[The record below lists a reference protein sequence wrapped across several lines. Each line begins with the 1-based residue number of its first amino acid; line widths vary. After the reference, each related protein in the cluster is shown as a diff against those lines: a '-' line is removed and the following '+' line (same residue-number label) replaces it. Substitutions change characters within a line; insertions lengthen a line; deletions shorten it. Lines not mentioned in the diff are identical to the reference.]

1 MTNNQDKKY
10 GNFPNP
16 FADASE
22 KASKEYGKKYAKA
35 IEGQWGNGDDAN
47 SLLGTRQREIERNR
61 DYANGTQ
68 QTGMYKQ
75 ILSSLDPNN
84 GDGTLLN
91 LDWSPVPIVPKFV
104 KVVVNKILS
113 RKPYPS
119 VEAIDPVSKSEKDEK
134 KALIEMSIENKAMLQ
149 EARSI
154 GLQTE
159 LDPSQLPDSTEEAEI
174 FMDQNVKTN
183 AEIAAQVG
191 TALTLDWNDFD
202 DNVYRRCVEDL
213 VVTGI
218 GIAKRNN
225 DPNYGITVDY
235 VDPLRFIHS
244 YTEDPYMSDLV
255 YAGHVK
261 RISIAELKRLAGSEI
276 TDEEYEKMAQR
287 VAKKSYNDSSK
298 MSNRTYD
305 QISGRMT
312 YGYDDYLVDVLDF
325 EFISVDCVY
334 YESKESRF
342 GNVGFYYKGG
352 DYKPPAESV
361 YNRDPYKMEIE
372 TLYGGT
378 YVLGN
383 DILFGYGPKKNIPK
397 NVHDLSKTRL
407 SYSVACTN
415 LRRMRPKSM
424 VSSITG
430 FADQLQLTH
439 LKIQQAI
446 AKAKPDG
453 IIVDIEGLENVQ
465 LGKGGEL
472 QPLQIQDIYEQTG
485 VFYYRSK
492 NPDGSFQNP
501 PIRPI
506 DNTIRNIQ
514 QYVQLYNHYLTMIRD
529 ASGVNEVMDASTP
542 KGDALVGVQQQA
554 IAAGNNALYD
564 ITNASLVL
572 YKRVCQ
578 DVVKCLQIIPT
589 DSVLYRVYEKAI
601 GKYNMEILSS
611 FSDLPMY
618 NFGVR
623 VIKEMSDEDRIFLE
637 QNIQQ
642 SLAQKEIDLEDALAV
657 RQIKDIDQAQR
668 LLVVR
673 RKRRMSKAQQQQQ
686 QNMQMQQQMN
696 AQAQQMAQ
704 QMQMQKMQMEAQL
717 EAQKIQMKGQS
728 EIQVAQALHALRKEI
743 EMIRAQATVGMRSTE
758 QEFREKIDILKE
770 DRKDSRID
778 KQTAAQSKLIAQ
790 RKGERPVMEEAPD
803 AQDDIVSQILNNG

>member
-1 MTNNQDKKY
+1 MV
-10 GNFPNP
+10 G
-16 FADASE
+16 
-22 KASKEYGKKYAKA
+22 
-35 IEGQWGNGDDAN
+35 
-47 SLLGTRQREIERNR
+47 
-61 DYANGTQ
+61 
-68 QTGMYKQ
+68 
-75 ILSSLDPNN
+75 
-84 GDGTLLN
+84 
-91 LDWSPVPIVPKFV
+91 
-104 KVVVNKILS
+104 
-113 RKPYPS
+113 
-119 VEAIDPVSKSEKDEK
+119 
-134 KALIEMSIENKAMLQ
+134 SI
-149 EARSI
+149 I
-154 GLQTE
+154 
-159 LDPSQLPDSTEEAEI
+159 
-174 FMDQNVKTN
+174 
-183 AEIAAQVG
+183 
-191 TALTLDWNDFD
+191 
-202 DNVYRRCVEDL
+202 
-213 VVTGI
+213 
-218 GIAKRNN
+218 
-225 DPNYGITVDY
+225 
-235 VDPLRFIHS
+235 
-244 YTEDPYMSDLV
+244 
-255 YAGHVK
+255 
-261 RISIAELKRLAGSEI
+261 
-276 TDEEYEKMAQR
+276 
-287 VAKKSYNDSSK
+287 
-298 MSNRTYD
+298 
-305 QISGRMT
+305 
-312 YGYDDYLVDVLDF
+312 
-325 EFISVDCVY
+325 
-334 YESKESRF
+334 
-342 GNVGFYYKGG
+342 
-352 DYKPPAESV
+352 
-361 YNRDPYKMEIE
+361 
-372 TLYGGT
+372 
-378 YVLGN
+378 
-383 DILFGYGPKKNIPK
+383 
-397 NVHDLSKTRL
+397 
-407 SYSVACTN
+407 
-415 LRRMRPKSM
+415 
-424 VSSITG
+424 G

-453 IIVDIEGLENVQ
+453 VIVDIEGLENVQ
-465 LGKGGEL
+465 LGRGGEL

-564 ITNASLVL
+564 ITNASMII

-611 FSDLPMY
+611 FADLPMY

-623 VIKEMSDEDRIFLE
+623 VVKEMSDEDRIFLE

-673 RKRRMSKAQQQQQ
+673 RKRRMSKLQQQQQ
-686 QNMQMQQQMN
+686 QNMQQQQQMN

-717 EAQKIQMKGQS
+717 EAQKIQLKGQS
-728 EIQVAQALHALRKEI
+728 EIQVGQALHALRKEI

-778 KQTAAQSKLIAQ
+778 KQTSAQSKLIAQ
-790 RKGERPVMEEAPD
+790 RKGERPVMEESPD